1 MIGRADDALVFCLI
15 AAALVVLAHA
25 IDALGSRKGDG
36 DGWANSLALSLCG
49 LALGIL
55 VVGATIAPS
64 RTDLLLTMS
73 TAGAV
78 IVSALPLVGFRA
90 GDGENMH
97 PANPWDRAFRVRRS
111 RVSELL
117 SPTPRPQPADP
128 PRARRGPATP
138 PGTPREGVIMP
149 AVDPRAA
156 AAQPPPR
163 RLRHGPA
170 RLPPPPRST
179 RRRRPCTTSARSWAT
194 SAASSASTDASTPAA
209 DPVM

>member
-156 AAQPPPR
+156 AAQPPT
-163 RLRHGPA
+163 A
-170 RLPPPPRST
+170 ATPPRT
-179 RRRRPCTTSARSWAT
+179 RP
-194 SAASSASTDASTPAA
+194 AASSPEVYEAEETLHDVSEVVGDLGRLLGLDRREHPRR
-209 DPVM
+209 

>member
-55 VVGATIAPS
+55 VVGATITPS

-128 PRARRGPATP
+128 PRARRAPATP

-156 AAQPPPR
+156 AAQPPT
-163 RLRHGPA
+163 A
-170 RLPPPPRST
+170 ATPPRT
-179 RRRRPCTTSARSWAT
+179 RP
-194 SAASSASTDASTPAA
+194 AASSPEVYEAEETLHDVSEVVGDLGRLLGLDRREHPRR
-209 DPVM
+209 